1 MPEVWYDKKLLGT
14 LVIAILFAAFI
25 FYGIP
30 YLQQMA
36 AVRRPPV
43 APAYQFT
50 EDLTVGFKILDDTS
64 GSLLTADVKPAF
76 YAAGSTPMGYTFTDK
91 ALVVGTYVSAESEW
105 QTVLDM
111 GSYVLLVT
119 DEASSKTKYPVV
131 ATVSV
136 PGTNETDM
144 HVVLHPYMIHMVQRA
159 TPSISNSIYA
169 YNTGTGAYDVD
180 QTSVG
185 VNVTAYD
192 KWLIESR
199 INIAGLNKKILGGR
213 IYLSQYTGLTITSA
227 YLDGT
232 QVTVYTDSDSSDDGQ
247 IGTYITFPDWEAGTH
262 YLQLYVQKSGSPSSG
277 TWTLTLFEYYAC
289 LKTDLRWWS
298 DTTASIS
305 VVT

>member
-1 MPEVWYDKKLLGT
+1 MAEIWYDKKLLGT

-30 YLQQMA
+30 YIQQMA
-36 AVRRPPV
+36 AVRGPTPPAV
-43 APAYQFT
+43 YQFT

-64 GSLLTADVKPAF
+64 GSLLTANVKPAF
-76 YAAGSTPMGYTFTDK
+76 YTAGSNPMEYTFTDT
-91 ALVVGTYVSAESEW
+91 ALVVGTYVSADAEW

-119 DEASSKTKYPVV
+119 DEAGSKTKYPTVT
-131 ATVSV
+131 AVSV

-169 YNTGTGAYDVD
+169 YNSTSGAYDIDV
-180 QTSVG
+180 TSAG
-185 VNVTAYD
+185 VNVTAYT

-199 INIAGLNKKILGGR
+199 INIAGLNKKILSGR
-213 IYLSQYTGLTITSA
+213 VYLSQYTGLTITSA

-232 QVTVYTDSDSSDDGQ
+232 QVPVYTDSDSSDDGQ
-247 IGTYITFPDWEAGTH
+247 IGTYIEFPDWEAGAH
-262 YLQLYVQKSGSPSSG
+262 YIQFYVQKSGSPSSG
-277 TWTLTLFEYYAC
+277 TWTETLFEYYAC

-298 DTTASIS
+298 DTTASIT
-305 VVT
+305 VAT